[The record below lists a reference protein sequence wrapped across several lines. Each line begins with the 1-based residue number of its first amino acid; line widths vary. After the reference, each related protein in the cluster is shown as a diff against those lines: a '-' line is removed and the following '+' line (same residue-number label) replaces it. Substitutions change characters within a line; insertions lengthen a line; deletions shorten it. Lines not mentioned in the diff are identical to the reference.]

1 MYKRRVYSVID
12 VLGDIG
18 GLKEALSI
26 VSLLLVAFYAQLS
39 KERTM
44 ISHNFQYIDFPTKD
58 SKIYT
63 ETSSND

>member
-12 VLGDIG
+12 ILGDIG

-39 KERTM
+39 KEQTM
-44 ISHNFQYIDFPTKD
+44 ISHNFQYIDSPKD
-58 SKIYT
+58 SKIY
-63 ETSSND
+63 